1 MEPIINPWF
10 FYFLHIAEMFQGVS
24 IGLFVIFSCAVF
36 GAGIW
41 FFIKKDMDEFYDKEK
56 EYKASRR
63 IIKLAVV
70 DIILIIFMI
79 FIPSRKTLISMYV
92 AKHITTDNVQKAL
105 TVGKDFKEEIK
116 KDIFEL
122 INGITKEKEKKGGD
136 S

>member
-10 FYFLHIAEMFQGVS
+10 FYWLQVADFLSTAFIFLAVAVGVIMLTYTGATILS
-24 IGLFVIFSCAVF
+24 DNFDKEDYRREAKKSWTIGWSVFAVF
-36 GAGIW
+36 LLLAL
-41 FFIKKDMDEFYDKEK
+41 FTPTKKTF
-56 EYKASRR
+56 
-63 IIKLAVV
+63 
-70 DIILIIFMI
+70 
-79 FIPSRKTLISMYV
+79 ISMYV

-122 INGITKEKEKKGGD
+122 INEITKEKEKKGGD